1 MFPVPSY
8 NKGELWDHCSYY
20 IDRDVWVIKMKKGFR
35 IKDNEEFQLVF
46 KKGKSFANRQ
56 LVVYYME
63 KTGQSHFRVGL
74 SVGKK
79 IGNAVT
85 RNRIKRHL
93 RHAFQDLADQIVK
106 PYDIVII
113 ARQPTKDMPYKQF
126 KKSVTHLLSK
136 ERLLKK

>member
-1 MFPVPSY
+1 
-8 NKGELWDHCSYY
+8 
-20 IDRDVWVIKMKKGFR
+20 MKKAFR

-56 LVVYYME
+56 LVVYYIE
-63 KTGQSHFRVGL
+63 KEGQSHFRVGI

-93 RHAFQDLADQIVK
+93 RHAFQDLEDRLSQ
-106 PYDIVII
+106 PNDIVII
-113 ARQPTKDMPYKQF
+113 ARQPTKDMPYAQF
-126 KKSVTHLLSK
+126 KKSLIHLLSK

>member
-1 MFPVPSY
+1 
-8 NKGELWDHCSYY
+8 
-20 IDRDVWVIKMKKGFR
+20 MKKAFR

-56 LVVYYME
+56 LVIYYME
-63 KTGQSHFRVGL
+63 KMGQSHFRVGL

-93 RHAFQDLADQIVK
+93 RHGFQDLADK
-106 PYDIVII
+106 LSGSYDIVII
-113 ARQPTKDMPYKQF
+113 ARHPTKDMTYKEF
-126 KKSVTHLLSK
+126 KKSLTHLLSK
-136 ERLLKK
+136 ERLLKR

>member
-1 MFPVPSY
+1 
-8 NKGELWDHCSYY
+8 
-20 IDRDVWVIKMKKGFR
+20 MKKAFR

-63 KTGQSHFRVGL
+63 REGQAHYRVGI

-93 RHAFQDLADQIVK
+93 RHAFQDLEEQISK
-106 PYDIVII
+106 PHDIIII
-113 ARQPTKDMPYKQF
+113 ARQPTKDMAYDQF
-126 KKSVTHLLSK
+126 KKSLTHLLSR
-136 ERLLKK
+136 ERLL